1 MTGAMRKTHRT
12 RKGGIGFAGFPLY
25 RMALLLV
32 AAGLL
37 AACSDPGPAEE
48 AGEAVDETVEDV
60 EDDLR
65 GWVEDLREDEP
76 QDGGRSPQGYDD
88 AFDEEGPARDM
99 D

>member
-1 MTGAMRKTHRT
+1 MTGAMRKPHRT
-12 RKGGIGFAGFPLY
+12 REGGIGFAGFPLY

-48 AGEAVDETVEDV
+48 AGEAGDETVEEV

-76 QDGGRSPQGYDD
+76 QDGGRGPQGHDD
-88 AFDEEGPARDM
+88 AFHEEAPARDM